1 MSERKNYH
9 RNHDPWN
16 QGYPFDV
23 DPIISND
30 VISEQVGHTHHKN
43 HLQYLTR
50 KKRKRD
56 LKFYTI

>member
-30 VISEQVGHTHHKN
+30 VISEQVGHTNHKS

-50 KKRKRD
+50 KKRKRN

>member
-9 RNHDPWN
+9 CNHEPWN

-30 VISEQVGHTHHKN
+30 VISEQVGHTNHKS
-43 HLQYLTR
+43 HLQYLT
-50 KKRKRD
+50 
-56 LKFYTI
+56 